1 MWCSVVLL
9 SLQFKSRSPG
19 KRVVRGIGGRVDTR
33 MFGFREGRIDKI
45 NGCSWFI
52 HSRPKRCAAAKG
64 NQIWTVSEAHVKA
77 VTLILRKAKATAKAN
92 AAAAAPK
99 LKQRSNESSGSCK
112 SPAKGDGIAIAL
124 NAKGHSKA
132 KGIAPKAK
140 GIAPKAKHKIP
151 KDNSSIP
158 GPDCNGIMPDLSL
171 KTS

>member
-99 LKQRSNESSGSCK
+99 LKQRSSESSGSCK
-112 SPAKGDGIAIAL
+112 SPSQRQRHCDCTKRQRSLKGQMHCT
-124 NAKGHSKA
+124 KGQRHCTKSKA
-132 KGIAPKAK
+132 QNSKGQLI
-140 GIAPKAKHKIP
+140 
-151 KDNSSIP
+151 NSWP
-158 GPDCNGIMPDLSL
+158 
-171 KTS
+171 